1 MLYYVN
7 CISKT
12 SLTLPRFIEAPH
24 AKPGKSAV
32 MYIRVKGIKFFSTIF
47 HWN

>member
-1 MLYYVN
+1 MLYYIN

-24 AKPGKSAV
+24 AKIEQIGDRLPT
-32 MYIRVKGIKFFSTIF
+32 TISREQ
-47 HWN
+47 